1 MECGQAPK
9 ILRLALHPVFVP
21 FLCPFFIH
29 YLSRFSFFLLLFLQ
43 AFKGQLA
50 PRLHITYVLAALIIP
65 GGFFHRTL
73 IIYLGLVPGTCVML
87 PHVPF
92 FAIICIDKT

>member
-1 MECGQAPK
+1 MECGQALK
-9 ILRLALHPVFVP
+9 ILRLAPDPVFVP

-29 YLSRFSFFLLLFLQ
+29 YLSCFSFFLLFFLQ

-50 PRLHITYVLAALIIP
+50 PRLHITDALAALIIP
-65 GGFFHRTL
+65 GGFFHRSL
-73 IIYLGLVPGTCVML
+73 IIYLGLVPRTCVML

-92 FAIICIDKT
+92 FAIICTDMT